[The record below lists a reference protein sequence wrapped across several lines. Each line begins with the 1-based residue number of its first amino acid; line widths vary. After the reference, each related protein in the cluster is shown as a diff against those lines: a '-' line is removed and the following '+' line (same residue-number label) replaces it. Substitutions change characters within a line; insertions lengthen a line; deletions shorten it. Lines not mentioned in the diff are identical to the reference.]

1 MNTPTRMSWAD
12 GEPARLVAMAAYAAY
27 AAAWTW
33 QVQLRGRPAAEPERP
48 TGVLL
53 TAAATFRFS
62 RLIGKAKITRPLR
75 APFTEVD
82 GDGAPAEL
90 NESPRDGRR
99 VLGELASCPFCLSMW
114 VATGL
119 TGARLIWP
127 RATVA
132 AERTLAVVAVADA
145 MQLVYSMLVRA
156 AEAEPEAEPED
167 EGE

>member
-1 MNTPTRMSWAD
+1 MTTPTRKDRS
-12 GEPARLVAMAAYAAY
+12 GLEPTRLVALAAYGAY
-27 AAAWTW
+27 AAAWAW
-33 QVQLRGRPAAEPERP
+33 QVQLRGRPAAPLERP

-53 TAAATFRFS
+53 SAAATFRLS

-90 NESPRDGRR
+90 NEFPREDRR
-99 VLGELASCPFCLSMW
+99 IMGELASCPFCLSVW

-127 RATVA
+127 RATTA

-145 MQLVYSMLVRA
+145 MQLAYSMLVRA
-156 AEAEPEAEPED
+156 AEGEPDSERE
-167 EGE
+167 